1 MKIVLIAPGYKPFPP
16 NGWGAVE
23 SIVWDY
29 YQNLLKRGHNVH
41 IVNTSNP
48 KQIIEETNAIG
59 SDIVHIMYDDHIIV
73 APYLNKCSKILY
85 TSHYAYITH
94 PNFANVYSSYF
105 KNIFMKAIEYQK
117 YITINAISEQIEM
130 VYRKYGFTG
139 KINVVC
145 NGAREDC
152 FRYASEPALP
162 NKSAYVAKVEFR
174 KGQHVYQG
182 VPNIDFI
189 GNYHDSPFNTKMPN
203 YLGEWD
209 KPTLY
214 NGLTDYAN
222 LILLSDGEADPL
234 VVKEA
239 LIAGLGLI
247 ISECA
252 CANLDLSL
260 PFITVIPNNKRT
272 DIEYVK
278 REIIRNRIISLK
290 HRNQIRE
297 YGLSR
302 FGWNNVIDKYEELIT
317 TKKIT

>member
-117 YITINAISEQIEM
+117 YITINAISEHIEM
-130 VYRKYGFTG
+130 VYRKYGFNG

-152 FRYASEPALP
+152 FRYTPTPQLS

-239 LIAGLGLI
+239 LIAGLGLV

-252 CANLDLSL
+252 CANLDLTL

-272 DIEYVK
+272 DVDYVK

-290 HRNQIRE
+290 HREQVRE
-297 YGLSR
+297 YGLSS

-317 TKKIT
+317 TKK

>member
-1 MKIVLIAPGYKPFPP
+1 MRITLIAPGYKPFPP

-29 YQNLLKRGHNVH
+29 YQNLLKRGHDVH

-48 KQIIEETNAIG
+48 NQIVNETNAIG
-59 SDIVHIMYDDHIIV
+59 SELVHIMYDDHIIV
-73 APYLNKCSKILY
+73 APYLTKCSKILY

-94 PNFANVYSSYF
+94 PDFPNAYSSYF
-105 KNIFMKAIEYQK
+105 KNIFMKAIEYQHFV
-117 YITINAISEQIEM
+117 TINVISQQIEA
-130 VYRKYGFTG
+130 VYRKYGFKG
-139 KINVVC
+139 RIDIVC

-152 FRYASEPALP
+152 FRYTPTPQLS

-174 KGQHVYQG
+174 KGQHIYQEI
-182 VPNIDFI
+182 PNIDFI
-189 GNYHDSPFNTKMPN
+189 GNYHDSPFMTSSQN

-222 LILLSDGEADPL
+222 LVLLSDGEADPL

-239 LIAGLGLI
+239 LIAGLGLV

-252 CANLDLSL
+252 CANLDLLL

-272 DIEYVK
+272 DLEFVK
-278 REIIRNRIISLK
+278 REIIKNRIISLE
-290 HRNQIRE
+290 HREQIRE
-297 YGLSR
+297 YGLKT
-302 FGWNNVIDKYEELIT
+302 FAWNVVIDKYEQKLI
-317 TKKIT
+317 

>member
-29 YQNLLKRGHNVH
+29 YQNLLKRGHSVH

-48 KQIIEETNAIG
+48 NQIIVETNAIDT
-59 SDIVHIMYDDHIIV
+59 DIVHIMYDDHIVV
-73 APYLNKCSKILY
+73 APFIKCSKIYY

-94 PNFANVYSSYF
+94 PTFATTYSYYF

-117 YITINAISEQIEM
+117 YITINAISNHIEM
-130 VYRKYGFTG
+130 VYRQYGFVG
-139 KINVVC
+139 KINVLC

-152 FRYASEPALP
+152 FRYSLEPSLS

-174 KGQHVYQG
+174 KGQYIYQNI
-182 VPNIDFI
+182 PNINFI
-189 GNYHDSPFNTKMPN
+189 GNYHDSPFNTKVTN

-214 NGLTDYAN
+214 NELTDYAN

-239 LIAGLGLI
+239 LIAGLGLV

-260 PFITVIPNNKRT
+260 PFITVIPNDKRA
-272 DIEYVK
+272 DLNYVK
-278 REIIRNRIISLK
+278 REIIRNKIVSLE
-290 HRNQIRE
+290 HRTQIRE
-297 YGLSR
+297 YGLSK
-302 FGWNNVIDKYEELIT
+302 FAWNVILDKYEQLIS
-317 TKKIT
+317 K

>member
-29 YQNLLKRGHNVH
+29 YQNLLKRGHEVH

-48 KQIIEETNAIG
+48 NQIIVETNAIEC
-59 SDIVHIMYDDHIIV
+59 DIVHIMYDDHIVV
-73 APYLNKCSKILY
+73 APYLNKCSKIYY

-94 PNFANVYSSYF
+94 PDFASKYSSYF
-105 KNIFMKAIEYQK
+105 KNIFMKVVDYQRF
-117 YITINAISEQIEM
+117 ITINAISDDIQH
-130 VYRKYGFTG
+130 VYRKHGFAG
-139 KINVVC
+139 KINVLC

-152 FRYASEPALP
+152 FRYSKDPQLS

-182 VPNIDFI
+182 ISNIDFI
-189 GNYHDSPFNTKMPN
+189 GNYHDSPFDTKSPN

-234 VVKEA
+234 VIKEA
-239 LIAGLGLI
+239 LIAGLGLV

-252 CANLDLSL
+252 SANLDLSL
-260 PFITVIPNNKRT
+260 PFITVIPNDKRT
-272 DIEYVK
+272 DLEFVR
-278 REIIRNRIISLK
+278 REIIKNRLASLK
-290 HRNQIRE
+290 HREQIRE
-297 YGLSR
+297 YGLAK
-302 FGWNNVIDKYEELIT
+302 FGWNRIIDKYEELIVA
-317 TKKIT
+317 K

>member
-1 MKIVLIAPGYKPFPP
+1 MKIVLVAPGYKAFPP
-16 NGWGAVE
+16 TGWGAVE

-29 YQNLLKRGHNVH
+29 YQNLLKRGHIVH

-48 KQIIEETNAIG
+48 NQIIAETNAIHT
-59 SDIVHIMYDDHIIV
+59 DIVHIMYDDHIVV
-73 APYLNKCSKILY
+73 APFLKCSKIYY

-94 PNFANVYSSYF
+94 PTFATSYPWYF
-105 KNIFMKAIEYQK
+105 KNIFRKAIEYQRF
-117 YITINAISEQIEM
+117 ITINAISQQIET
-130 VYRKYGFTG
+130 VYRNHGFTG
-139 KINVVC
+139 KINVLC

-152 FRYASEPALP
+152 FRYTTDPQMP
-162 NKSAYVAKVEFR
+162 NKSAYVAKVEVR
-174 KGQHVYQG
+174 KGQHLYQN

-189 GNYHDSPFNTKMPN
+189 GNYHDSPFNTKLPN

-239 LIAGLGLI
+239 LIAGLGLV

-260 PFITVIPNNKRT
+260 PFITVIPNDKRA
-272 DIEYVK
+272 DLHYVK
-278 REIIRNRIISLK
+278 REIVRNRLISLK
-290 HRNQIRE
+290 HRAEIRE
-297 YGLSR
+297 YGLTK
-302 FGWNNVIDKYEELIT
+302 FAWNAILDQYEQILQ
-317 TKKIT
+317 K

>member
-29 YQNLLKRGHNVH
+29 YQNLLKRGHRVH

-48 KQIIEETNAIG
+48 NQIIAETNAIDA
-59 SDIVHIMYDDHIIV
+59 DILHIMYDDHIVV
-73 APYLNKCSKILY
+73 APFLKCSKIYY

-94 PNFANVYSSYF
+94 PKFATTYSSYF
-105 KNIFMKAIEYQK
+105 KNIFMKAIEYQRF
-117 YITINAISEQIEM
+117 ITINVISEHIET
-130 VYRKYGFTG
+130 VYRTYGFAG
-139 KINVVC
+139 KINVLC

-152 FRYASEPALP
+152 FRYTAEPQMP
-162 NKSAYVAKVEFR
+162 NKSAYVAKVEVR
-174 KGQHVYQG
+174 KGQYLYQD

-189 GNYHDSPFNTKMPN
+189 GNYHNSSFNTMSSN

-239 LIAGLGLI
+239 LIAGLGLV

-260 PFITVIPNNKRT
+260 PFITVIPNDKRT
-272 DIEYVK
+272 DLNYVK
-278 REIIRNRIISLK
+278 REIIHNRIISLK
-290 HRNQIRE
+290 HRAEIRE
-297 YGLSR
+297 YGLSK
-302 FGWNNVIDKYEELIT
+302 FAWNAILEQYE
-317 TKKIT
+317 KIIL